1 MPEDRSRF
9 ARAPDALWREMAG
22 VTLIRTVDLPEV
34 VELRGTGLLLW
45 AALVEPATADELGAD
60 LAAVLD
66 APVDV
71 VARDVRAALDEL
83 VRRRVVI
90 GVDE

>member
-1 MPEDRSRF
+1 MPEDRCRF